1 MLTPYVSRCAKS
13 ADITTQHAM
22 SSKLC
27 HTKNILFSLA
37 KRVLD
42 SKMFV
47 KGDGFSSIAETHSR
61 RYFNAV
67 IQNDYRQVEPSQQT
81 FQKMSN
87 CFGDEPAS

>member
-1 MLTPYVSRCAKS
+1 
-13 ADITTQHAM
+13 
-22 SSKLC
+22 
-27 HTKNILFSLA
+27 
-37 KRVLD
+37 
-42 SKMFV
+42 MFV

-87 CFGDEPAS
+87 CFGDEPASWSSADNQYKEFQFSRAMFEDSVRCGHPVTITTKENVAVV